1 MESIKVTQSALIEL
15 IPYPRHKELKR
26 QLYDDLLNYKDK
38 QNHTTNVKA
47 VMTEWNII
55 SSEIQYLKDYI
66 IGSLKKLPLRHDWGP
81 GGDFE
86 FKNFWAN
93 VYRHED
99 WTCTHNHTTE
109 DLTMVYFLTEG
120 EGDAPLM
127 IDESKTLI
135 QPKEGVFALFPG
147 YINHGVPKHKS
158 NNVRITLSADI
169 NRVRD

>member
-47 VMTEWNII
+47 VMTEWDII

-93 VYRHED
+93 VYRYED

-120 EGDAPLM
+120 EGDAYRASKLSHCNGSLCWPLLLTR
-127 IDESKTLI
+127 IHPSSNTKT
-135 QPKEGVFALFPG
+135 
-147 YINHGVPKHKS
+147 Y
-158 NNVRITLSADI
+158 
-169 NRVRD
+169 